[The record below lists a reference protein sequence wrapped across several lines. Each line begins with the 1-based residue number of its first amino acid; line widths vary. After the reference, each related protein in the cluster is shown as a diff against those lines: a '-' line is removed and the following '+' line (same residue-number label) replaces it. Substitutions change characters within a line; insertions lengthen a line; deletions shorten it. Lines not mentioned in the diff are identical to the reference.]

1 MLYRVFSKFDTN
13 NDGKLTREELKNG
26 LIKHLYKGKKS
37 KASAEKEVN
46 IIFSKLDGNNNG
58 HIECEEFVRAG
69 IDKKVL
75 RDRKFLEMTF
85 DFLDKNKNG
94 EISVEELKEV
104 FGVGSGEDE
113 KTLIDLMKSIDT
125 DFDGQISFEEFYN
138 MMIKIIDGLI

>member
-1 MLYRVFSKFDTN
+1 
-13 NDGKLTREELKNG
+13 
-26 LIKHLYKGKKS
+26 
-37 KASAEKEVN
+37 
-46 IIFSKLDGNNNG
+46 
-58 HIECEEFVRAG
+58 
-69 IDKKVL
+69 
-75 RDRKFLEMTF
+75 MTF

-138 MMIKIIDGLI
+138 MMVKIIDGLI

>member
-1 MLYRVFSKFDTN
+1 MTFIYLVHNYRNQDEITLLYRVFSKFDTN

-26 LIKHLYKGKKS
+26 LLKQLYKGKKS

-69 IDKKVL
+69 IDKKL
-75 RDRKFLEMTF
+75 LKNRKFLEITF
-85 DFLDKNKNG
+85 DFLDENRNG

-104 FGVGSGEDE
+104 FGVGSRED
-113 KTLIDLMKSIDT
+113 
-125 DFDGQISFEEFYN
+125 
-138 MMIKIIDGLI
+138 